1 VHGVVAN
8 AQQYFLTKKK
18 LNNIHVKENQMKFY
32 EIEDLI
38 MQAWSTAEDLDL
50 LLWSLMDRPTPMTE
64 DEQANMIIGITALH
78 NSRMQRLL
86 DGYSAVLKTHDISYK
101 GVPWELNL

>member
-1 VHGVVAN
+1 MQFH
-8 AQQYFLTKKK
+8 K
-18 LNNIHVKENQMKFY
+18 LE
-32 EIEDLI
+32 ELI
-38 MQAWSTAEDLDL
+38 MQAWTTAEDLDL
-50 LLWSLMDRPTPMTE
+50 LLWAMMDRPTPMTE

-101 GVPWELNL
+101 GVEWELNL

>member
-1 VHGVVAN
+1 LLGVAAN
-8 AQQYFLTKKK
+8 AQQYFLLKKK
-18 LNNIHVKENQMKFY
+18 LISIHVKENQMQFH
-32 EIEDLI
+32 ELESLI

-50 LLWSLMDRPTPMTE
+50 LLWAMMDRPTPMTE

-86 DGYSAVLKTHDISYK
+86 DGYTAVLKTHDISYK
-101 GVPWELNL
+101 GVEWELDL

>member
-1 VHGVVAN
+1 M
-8 AQQYFLTKKK
+8 QFYK
-18 LNNIHVKENQMKFY
+18 LEV
-32 EIEDLI
+32 LI
-38 MQAWSTAEDLDL
+38 MQAWGTAEDLDL

-86 DGYSAVLKTHDISYK
+86 DGYSAILKTHDISYK
-101 GVPWELNL
+101 GVAWELNL

>member
-18 LNNIHVKENQMKFY
+18 LSNIHVKENQMHYHKL
-32 EIEDLI
+32 EDLI
-38 MQAWSTAEDLDL
+38 MQAWVTAEDLDL

-64 DEQANMIIGITALH
+64 DEQANMIIGISALH
-78 NSRMQRLL
+78 NSRMQRLF

-101 GVPWELNL
+101 GIEWELNL